1 MVRGPSAAHQAL
13 RPTTIGGV
21 AVFEWT
27 LILLAAAVGLTAIA
41 RRIGAPYPSLLALG
55 GTALALVNYS
65 PDFQLDP
72 SLVLALFVAPV
83 LLDAAFDTSL
93 RDLRANW
100 IPVVSLVVIA
110 VVITTGAVAVL
121 VHAMVPGIPWAAAIA
136 LGAIVA
142 PPDAAAATAILR
154 PLRLPRRL
162 VVILEGESLLNDAS
176 ALMIYRVAVAS
187 LMSQRTDGW
196 HLAPTFLLAIGGSVV
211 LGHVMARLFARTVA
225 RIDDAPSQIV
235 LQFVG
240 TFGIWLL
247 ADRLGLSP
255 IVTIVVFG
263 LTAARYSA
271 GETPARLRV
280 PSFAV
285 WETVVFVLNVLAFIL
300 IGLQVRPILA
310 ALDPAQRVVYLR
322 VALAV
327 LFVVVVVRAGWIAT
341 YVQAALWKANRFGAG
356 RWPGPIPP
364 TWKGAAIVIWCGM
377 RGIVTLAAAYAL
389 PMASSGSP
397 GVPYRDLIVV
407 CAFGV
412 VVGTLV
418 LQGLTLRPL
427 INALHLRG
435 GPFGRPGGAP
445 RQRASRARG
454 SGGAVRRPVVGSAR
468 AEARADGADQPVSA
482 RRARAPAVDP
492 RRSTREDCHGAA
504 AGARPT
510 ARRERNRRRCVSPAR
525 GAAGLGRAQRSGD
538 GRSVT
543 PRPV

>member
-1 MVRGPSAAHQAL
+1 
-13 RPTTIGGV
+13 V

-27 LILLAAAVGLTAIA
+27 LILLAAAVALTATA
-41 RRIGAPYPSLLALG
+41 RRIGAPYPALLALG

-65 PDFQLDP
+65 PAFQLDP

-83 LLDAAFDTSL
+83 LLDAAYDTSL

-110 VVITTGAVAVL
+110 VVITTAAVAAL

-142 PPDAAAATAILR
+142 PPDAAAATAVLR
-154 PLRLPRRL
+154 PLRLPHRL

-187 LMSQRTDGW
+187 LMSQQTDGW
-196 HLAPTFLLAIGGSVV
+196 RLAPTFLLAIAGSGV
-211 LGHVMARLFARTVA
+211 LGHVMARLFARTVG
-225 RIDDAPSQIV
+225 RINDAPSQIV

-247 ADRLGLSP
+247 ADHLGLSP
-255 IVTIVVFG
+255 IVTIVAFG
-263 LTAARYSA
+263 LTASRYTA

-300 IGLQVRPILA
+300 IGLQMRPILA
-310 ALDPAQRVVYLR
+310 ALEPAQRLVYLR

-327 LFVVVVVRAGWIAT
+327 LLVVVAVRAGWIAT
-341 YVQAALWKANRFGAG
+341 YMQAALWKAKRFGGG
-356 RWPGPIPP
+356 RWPGPILP

-389 PMASSGSP
+389 PMASAGSP
-397 GVPYRDLIVV
+397 GVPYRDLIVL

-427 INALHLRG
+427 ISALHI
-435 GPFGRPGGAP
+435 
-445 RQRASRARG
+445 RADRSVDQEVQHASERLAHVALEAL
-454 SGGAVRRPVVGSAR
+454 SGDQSS
-468 AEARADGADQPVSA
+468 EARALRRELTAQINQSAHEELAHQPTTHDVL
-482 RRARAPAVDP
+482 RARIV
-492 RRSTREDCHGAA
+492 T
-504 AGARPT
+504 
-510 ARRERNRRRCVSPAR
+510 
-525 GAAGLGRAQRSGD
+525 AQRQALVELRDANEIGD
-538 GRSVT
+538 DAFHQLEERLDWAELNAQAMNEA
-543 PRPV
+543 

>member
-1 MVRGPSAAHQAL
+1 
-13 RPTTIGGV
+13 V

-110 VVITTGAVAVL
+110 VVITTGAVAAL
-121 VHAMVPGIPWAAAIA
+121 VHTMVPGIPWAAAIA

-142 PPDAAAATAILR
+142 PPDAAAATAVLR

-187 LMSQRTDGW
+187 LMSQQTDGW
-196 HLAPTFLLAIGGSVV
+196 RLAPTFLLAIAGSVV
-211 LGHVMARLFARTVA
+211 LGHVMARVFARTVG
-225 RIDDAPSQIV
+225 RIEDAPSQIV

-247 ADRLGLSP
+247 ADHLGLSP

-263 LTAARYSA
+263 LTGARYSA

-310 ALDPAQRVVYLR
+310 TLDPAQRVAYLR

-327 LFVVVVVRAGWIAT
+327 LFVVVAVRAGWIAT
-341 YVQAALWKANRFGAG
+341 YIQAALWKAKRFGGG
-356 RWPGPIPP
+356 RWPGPTPP

-389 PMASSGSP
+389 PMASAGSP
-397 GVPYRDLIVV
+397 GVPYRDLIVL

-427 INALHLRG
+427 ISALHIKADRSVD
-435 GPFGRPGGAP
+435 
-445 RQRASRARG
+445 QEVHHASERLAHVALEAL
-454 SGGAVRRPVVGSAR
+454 SGDHSS
-468 AEARADGADQPVSA
+468 EARALRRELTAQINQSAHEELAHQPSTHDVL
-482 RRARAPAVDP
+482 RARIV
-492 RRSTREDCHGAA
+492 T
-504 AGARPT
+504 
-510 ARRERNRRRCVSPAR
+510 
-525 GAAGLGRAQRSGD
+525 AQRQALVDLRDANEIGD
-538 GRSVT
+538 DAFHQLEQRLDWAELNAQAMDEA
-543 PRPV
+543 

>member
-1 MVRGPSAAHQAL
+1 MV
-13 RPTTIGGV
+13 
-21 AVFEWT
+21 VFEWT
-27 LILLAAAVGLTAIA
+27 LILLAGAVALTAIA

-65 PDFQLDP
+65 PDLRLDP
-72 SLVLALFVAPV
+72 ALALALFVAPV

-110 VVITTGAVAVL
+110 VVITTGAVAAL

-154 PLRLPRRL
+154 PLRLPHRL

-176 ALMIYRVAVAS
+176 ALLIYRLAVAS
-187 LMSQRTDGW
+187 LMSHGTDGW
-196 HLAPTFLLAIGGSVV
+196 RLAPTFLMAIAGSVV
-211 LGHVMARLFARTVA
+211 LGFVLARVFVPVMRRVG
-225 RIDDAPSQIV
+225 DAPSQIV

-247 ADRLGLSP
+247 ADRLELSP
-255 IVTIVVFG
+255 IVTVVVYG
-263 LTAARYSA
+263 LTAARYAA

-285 WETVVFVLNVLAFIL
+285 WETVVFVLNVLAFVL

-310 ALDPAQRVVYLR
+310 ALDPAQRLVYLR

-327 LFVVVVVRAGWIAT
+327 LFVVVAVRAGWIAT
-341 YVQAALWKANRFGAG
+341 YMQAALWKAKRFGSG
-356 RWPGPIPP
+356 RWPGPILP

-389 PMASSGSP
+389 PIGSAGAP

-427 INALHLRG
+427 INALHI
-435 GPFGRPGGAP
+435 AP
-445 RQRASRARG
+445 DHSVDLEVHRTIERLARVALEVLAG
-454 SGGAVRRPVVGSAR
+454 DHSS
-468 AEARADGADQPVSA
+468 EARALRRELTAQIDRSSHEELAHRQSTHEIL
-482 RRARAPAVDP
+482 RARIV
-492 RRSTREDCHGAA
+492 T
-504 AGARPT
+504 
-510 ARRERNRRRCVSPAR
+510 
-525 GAAGLGRAQRSGD
+525 AQRQVLVEMRDANEIGD
-538 GRSVT
+538 DAFHQLEERLDWAELNAQAMDEA
-543 PRPV
+543 